1 MEKVITSK
9 STYSNLT
16 VADGGG
22 FELPS
27 RSAPIHR

>member
-1 MEKVITSK
+1 MVIISK
-9 STYSNLT
+9 TKYSNRT

-22 FELPS
+22 FVLPS